1 MNVFCF
7 SNEHNYYPI
16 IICNVEDVQTKF
28 QEF

>member
-7 SNEHNYYPI
+7 SNEHNYPI
-16 IICNVEDVQTKF
+16 VICNVEDVQSKF